1 MQYGTRVKASNVV
14 EKTWSVIHSTNPTEM
29 KVVTAW
35 YPKGQRISGG
45 IYLGKRS
52 LPYGERLVA
61 NGIFKVKGH
70 KTVALVSPDGK
81 RNPVYVDLKDI
92 SEDYND
98 GV

>member
-1 MQYGTRVKASNVV
+1 MQYGTRVSSAKVIQ
-14 EKTWSVIHSTNPTEM
+14 KTWTVIHSANAVEM
-29 KVVTAW
+29 KVVTDW
-35 YPKGQRISGG
+35 YPKSQRISSG

-81 RNPVYVDLKDI
+81 RNPVYVDIKDLEVMPNGI
-92 SEDYND
+92 
-98 GV
+98 

>member
-1 MQYGTRVKASNVV
+1 MQYGTRVRSAKVV
-14 EKTWSVIHSTNPTEM
+14 KKTWSVIHSTNETEM

-52 LPYGERLVA
+52 LPYGETLVA

-81 RNPVYVDLKDI
+81 RNPVYVDIKDLEVI
-92 SEDYND
+92 PN
-98 GV
+98 GI